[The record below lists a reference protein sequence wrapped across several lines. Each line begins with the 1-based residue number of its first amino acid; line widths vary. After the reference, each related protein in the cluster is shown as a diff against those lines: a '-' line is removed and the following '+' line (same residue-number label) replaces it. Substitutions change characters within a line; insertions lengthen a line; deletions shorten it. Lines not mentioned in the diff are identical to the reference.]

1 MTSADVFNEIESMN
15 EEQLDDLLQAIKDRL
30 NELRDNSDPVMVG
43 DVVEFSVRKLTVTG
57 VVAKTT
63 DKRCTVNATL
73 VDGEYTINQ
82 KDVNILEAGSAP
94 TVETEI
100 PSVAEYD
107 DRF

>member
-82 KDVNILEAGSAP
+82 KDVNILETGSAP

-100 PSVAEYD
+100 PPISEYD